1 MSKEVSNERMF
12 KQNLDVIDYL
22 FLEYQNELS
31 RVTVAG
37 RKVYKATRKER
48 LRRLRIEMN
57 YALKKIEEDLPD
69 QFLVEV
75 LNND

>member
-1 MSKEVSNERMF
+1 MGKEVSNECMF

-48 LRRLRIEMN
+48 LRRLRIEIN
-57 YALKKIEEDLPD
+57 YALKKIEEDLPY
-69 QFLVEV
+69 QCFTEVEQ
-75 LNND
+75 

>member
-31 RVTVAG
+31 RVTVSG

-48 LRRLRIEMN
+48 LRRLRIEIN

-75 LNND
+75 EQ

>member
-1 MSKEVSNERMF
+1 MSKEISNEHMF

-22 FLEYQNELS
+22 FLEYQDELS
-31 RVTVAG
+31 RVTVSG

-57 YALKKIEEDLPD
+57 YALKKIEEELPD

-75 LNND
+75 EQ